1 MPKIQGKVA
10 YYVGRVVNALYKRD
24 GDGEDD
30 DDEGQGGEEEGE
42 GEEVENKE
50 LRQSLLGVV

>member
-1 MPKIQGKVA
+1 MA